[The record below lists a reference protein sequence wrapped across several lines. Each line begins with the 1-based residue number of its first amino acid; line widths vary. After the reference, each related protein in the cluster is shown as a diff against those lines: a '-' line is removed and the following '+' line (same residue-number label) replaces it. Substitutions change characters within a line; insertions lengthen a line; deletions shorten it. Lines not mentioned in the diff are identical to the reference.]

1 MNAKIIMTKTL
12 IFSILIIGLIVFAGS
27 AIAIIGG
34 QPDGENYP
42 YVAAVGGM
50 VDDEMMLCSAAAI
63 SPTLLVT
70 AAHCFDEPGEFVLVT
85 FDPDGPL
92 DPQSIIYHG
101 LWYPHPDFC
110 LGCAPGLPGFDTHD
124 VAVVQLFEPVSL
136 SRYAQLPTEGLVD
149 SLPMRTEVTL
159 VGYGTIG
166 FLVGNG
172 PPEPFSFIQRY
183 FGTAEI
189 IKSNHVHSDEYMK
202 ITANPAKGKVA
213 DCFGDSGG
221 PNLLGSSDTIL
232 GITSYGANPMC
243 AGVGY
248 SNRIDTEDA
257 LEFIED
263 FLIEE

>member
-1 MNAKIIMTKTL
+1 MKAKFTFTKTL
-12 IFSILIIGLIVFAGS
+12 IFSILILGPILFAGS

-34 QPDGENYP
+34 QPDGENHP
-42 YVAAVGGM
+42 YVAAVGGL
-50 VDDEMMLCSAAAI
+50 VGDEMMLCSGAAI
-63 SPTLLVT
+63 SDTLLVT
-70 AAHCFDEPGEFVLVT
+70 AAHCFEYPDQPVLVT

-92 DPQSIIYHG
+92 ADGAIIHTG
-101 LWYPHPDFC
+101 NWYPHPDFC

-124 VAVVQLFEPVSL
+124 VAVVQLSQPVSL

-149 SLPMRTEVTL
+149 SLPMRTKVTL

-172 PPEPFSFIQRY
+172 PPAPFSFIERY

-221 PNLLGSSDTIL
+221 PNLWGSTDIIL

-248 SNRIDTEDA
+248 SNRIDTGYA

-263 FLIEE
+263 FLP